1 MLICVVTA
9 GFRAIFVRYRVFFRA
24 DGRRRRAIPS
34 SRCRNGGGFLLRR
47 PRRSSLVGLRASFLV
62 APLLFRSPLLL
73 LLLLLLLLCS
83 AQEKTSDA
91 RWPVCHLTSSASV
104 QVLDGGDAKQNCNET
119 AIDERKMRRT
129 PPLTCRRCC
138 CCCCWCSFLF
148 EPICS
153 LAAFPI
159 IRRRVARPCAP
170 QQQQH

>member
-62 APLLFRSPLLL
+62 APLLFRSPLL